1 MQLEI
6 LTPEATFYRGEV
18 DSITLPGALGSF
30 QLLNNHAPIISSLTR
45 GILSFSAG
53 GRIQEMEVTDGFVE
67 MSHNKITVCLDAIKG
82 L

>member
-6 LTPEATFYRGEV
+6 LTPETTFYNGEV
-18 DSITLPGALGSF
+18 DSITLPGTVGSF
-30 QLLNNHAPIISSLTR
+30 QLLNNHAPLISSLTR

-53 GRIQEMEVTDGFVE
+53 GHVREMEVTDGFVE
-67 MSHNKITVCLDAIKG
+67 VSHNKVTVCLDAIKG